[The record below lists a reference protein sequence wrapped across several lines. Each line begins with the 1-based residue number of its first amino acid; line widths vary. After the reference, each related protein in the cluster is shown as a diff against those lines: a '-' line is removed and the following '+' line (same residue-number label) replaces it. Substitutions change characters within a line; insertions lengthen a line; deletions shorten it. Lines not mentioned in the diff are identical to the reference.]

1 VLIPHAIYH
10 DPAFAPNVRNGGKED
25 PMKPGLF
32 SLLLLLGCLALHG
45 GCTAPPPPTH
55 QLLKLHLDA
64 LNQISQHKFVE
75 AETTLLKLVDFAP
88 SAFVPRFNLAVSQL
102 NQAEEG
108 TERALETLEVAV
120 DLKPDDPRVHY
131 LVGIIRRF
139 LGHETS
145 ALAEFQKALKL
156 APRDSDCH
164 YQVAIGL
171 VRSGNDEQALPH
183 FEMAVQ
189 LDPTIRGA
197 WNNLQLSWRRNGQLE
212 DANRALA
219 TFRELEASGRGRAHS
234 TKYTEQGKLAEAI
247 RNWLAPASSAQPWL
261 PKGDFTLVQITSP
274 SPGGAP
280 PHALVDADLDCIPD
294 LWIAG
299 AEPSAWSL
307 SESPE
312 KIAPIP
318 SLKDAICFAVADVDE
333 DGLPDLAIS
342 TGAQVQVLQGEGGRT
357 PKFESLISTVK
368 ANASDLLLAD
378 IDMEGDLDLLLAS
391 GTGPVQLSL
400 NEGHKFRQISDS
412 PDLAGTIPV
421 KRIIAVR
428 DLDRDLDHDLLL
440 VGDRISWISGAPQWK
455 FEEDPAGQ
463 PLVSVEMLEV
473 DTALL
478 VHLVGDH
485 EQELV
490 LLQRGK
496 LKILRPSNHHKD
508 AEQMALFDGEVALPA
523 EVKSATYV
531 TITAQDLDLDGTEEL
546 LLSSAD
552 KTSIL
557 QFIDG
562 KPTLSV
568 HTFSPARSIISA
580 DVDGDGDFDLIME
593 KTDGS
598 LWLMRN
604 PLEQES
610 QRLHTFRA
618 HLGGR
623 RDGDDRRTNLLGF
636 GARLELRNS
645 DQVILAFQ
653 EGKGG
658 HHARGLL
665 PVVVGLDGSD
675 HLDSLIIEWPDG
687 VLQAEMDVKVDRCQ
701 EIEEIQRKSSSCPI
715 LFTFDGQK
723 WNFIT
728 DFMGGGG
735 LGFWIG
741 PDEFS
746 PPEPTEV
753 VRIAP
758 GALQP
763 INGRLRLSI
772 MEPMQEICY
781 TDRLSL
787 IAVDHPETQS
797 CFPEEFFPIQAPPP
811 SGKPLMIEEE
821 TRVFPSAVRDAN
833 GTIDASLV
841 AEVDRLYAG
850 PRGLIPDMV
859 GYCENQVWEFDFET
873 VPEGSSIA
881 LLLDGWIEYPYSRI
895 NFAAWQGGQ
904 RLSAPTFRWRTAS
917 DQPWQLL
924 AEELGYPAGMPKTM
938 VLDISDIV
946 AHGARQFRIE
956 SNLEL
961 YWDRAF
967 LASIQP
973 PAPQQIH
980 SIPLHSAILRD
991 GGYPREFSDDGNLPA
1006 TYHYDQRDPFLD
1018 YRPMKE
1024 GHVTRYGRVDSLL
1037 AAVDDQLVVIG
1048 GGDELILEFDAS
1060 ALPDLLPGWERTW
1073 LLDTFG
1079 WCKDLDPLTGAC
1091 RGVGPLPYR
1100 GMSQYPPP
1108 DDEPKPDRSNY
1119 QAIWNTRRD

>member
-1 VLIPHAIYH
+1 
-10 DPAFAPNVRNGGKED
+10 
-25 PMKPGLF
+25 MKPSLF

-45 GCTAPPPPTH
+45 GCTAPPPPTSS
-55 QLLKLHLDA
+55 LLKLHLDA

-75 AETTLLKLVDFAP
+75 AEATLLKLVDFAP

-102 NQAEEG
+102 NQAEGG
-108 TERALETLEVAV
+108 TDRALETLQVAA

-131 LVGIIRRF
+131 LVGVIQRF
-139 LGHETS
+139 LGDETS
-145 ALAEFQKALKL
+145 ALDEFHKALKL

-171 VRSGNDEQALPH
+171 VRSSNEDQALPH

-197 WNNLQLSWRRNGQLE
+197 WNNLQLSWRRSGQLE

-247 RNWLAPASSAQPWL
+247 RDWLPAASSAQPWL
-261 PKGDFTLVQITSP
+261 PKGDFTWVQITSP

-299 AEPSAWSL
+299 DEPSAWSL

-312 KIAPIP
+312 KIAPLP
-318 SLKDAICFAVADVDE
+318 SLKGAICFAVADVDE

-342 TGAQVQVLQGEGGRT
+342 TGAQVRVLQGEGGRT
-357 PKFESLISTVK
+357 PRFESLISTVK

-378 IDMEGDLDLLLAS
+378 IDMEGDLDLLLAT
-391 GTGPVQLSL
+391 GTGPIQLSL
-400 NEGHKFRQISDS
+400 NEGHKFREISDS

-440 VGDRISWISGAPQWK
+440 VGDRLSWISGAPQWK
-455 FEEDPAGQ
+455 FEEDPARQ

-478 VHLVGDH
+478 VDLVGDH

-531 TITAQDLDLDGTEEL
+531 AITAQDLDLDGTEEL
-546 LLSSAD
+546 LLSSAE

-557 QFIDG
+557 QFIAG
-562 KPTLSV
+562 KPTLSA
-568 HTFSPARSIISA
+568 HTFSPARSMISA
-580 DVDGDGDFDLIME
+580 DVDGDGDLDLVVE

-604 PLEQES
+604 PLAQES

-645 DQVILAFQ
+645 EQVVLAFQ

-715 LFTFDGQK
+715 LFSFDGQK

-763 INGRLRLSI
+763 INDRLRLSI

-787 IAVDHPETQS
+787 IAVDHPETHS

-811 SGKPLMIEEE
+811 SGKPLMIEKR
-821 TRVFPSAVRDAN
+821 TRVFPSVVRDAS

-904 RLSAPTFRWRTAS
+904 RLAAPTFRWRAAS

-938 VLDISDIV
+938 VLDVSEII

-961 YWDRAF
+961 YWDRVF

-1006 TYHYDQRDPFLD
+1006 TYHYDQRDPSLD
-1018 YRPMKE
+1018 YRPMKK
-1024 GHVTRYGRVDSLL
+1024 GHITRYGRVDSLL
-1037 AAVDDQLVVIG
+1037 ADVDDQLVVIG

-1060 ALPDLLPGWERTW
+1060 SLPELLPGWERTW

-1091 RGVGPLPYR
+1091 RDVGPLPYR

-1108 DDEPKPDRSNY
+1108 DDEPKPDRSIY
-1119 QAIWNTRRD
+1119 QSIWNTRRD